1 MVTSDSNDTS
11 ATAPASAALG
21 DAEHGVEHGADV
33 DPGITTDLD
42 RDGQSTAERG
52 DETASDFEVAAETAG
67 KVPSETAGEVPDD
80 VAAEVE
86 IAAEVAD
93 QVSAEITDNA
103 ALGRDG
109 EPDASPD
116 VERSLEF
123 DEVPLESASAGEF
136 SVGASSTNE
145 PLAADSTDDT
155 SAADVSPTDDS
166 PVEGPATGEE
176 LSIGT
181 ALDLL
186 ASGWRPAPHTF
197 VSSTSMLGETLPVTA
212 STGTATLER
221 ERPSAPERAEP
232 RDVLDGLSDTL
243 EFEPFEL
250 DEPQQQFASRRE
262 RRMADRSHG
271 LKDKP
276 ASRTAVTANAT
287 QTLAVIGDSVAGAA
301 RTVRGHRFVVATGH
315 ALDTARRAVVRRFVR
330 LKPSQRILASGVM
343 VAIVAA
349 LVGIVAPV
357 TIEKVVHANAHAAYA
372 KAAKTLEA
380 ARAAYSD
387 ARAAWDARA
396 ERAAAEHE
404 VFATIESTLPASLAD
419 PASAREGFVEA
430 SSSFTVAADL
440 VPSDDGVAQA
450 EPGFTLPRPAPVAD
464 PSVATDHLRAD
475 TRELLRLAGITSTE
489 ANRLTQATQRI
500 DDAYDATVTSLDGLV
515 TAAHSKGVTL
525 SFEKASEETRL
536 AFEKAVAALVAPI
549 PGETSSGASDDD
561 DDSETSA
568 ATSDSGDT
576 GTAETAGV
584 SVGTNETTGPTESTA
599 VTSTAVEGAGMPTTA
614 EAFLA
619 LLSEAQNSA
628 QTAPTSTATAAAA
641 AADDDVANVLQV
653 TSERIAAYVDAHD
666 AAKASHDEAVKAEK
680 ERKKEE
686 RERQKRDKRDSD
698 RGDDGGDRGDRDD
711 GDDRGDSD
719 DGDRRHNSSSR
730 GDVREGNG
738 RCTGWGGSA
747 SAAWTDDISIPRGT
761 STWWI
766 DDYSGGSTWTVY
778 WICSNW

>member
-11 ATAPASAALG
+11 ATAPASAAFG
-21 DAEHGVEHGADV
+21 DAEHGADV

-52 DETASDFEVAAETAG
+52 DETASDF
-67 KVPSETAGEVPDD
+67 
-80 VAAEVE
+80 
-86 IAAEVAD
+86 EVAD

-232 RDVLDGLSDTL
+232 RDVVDDLSDTL

-262 RRMADRSHG
+262 RRIADRSHG
-271 LKDKP
+271 LKVKP
-276 ASRTAVTANAT
+276 DSRTAVTANAT
-287 QTLAVIGDSVAGAA
+287 QTLAVIGGSVAGAA
-301 RTVRGHRFVVATGH
+301 RTVRDHRFVVATGRS
-315 ALDTARRAVVRRFVR
+315 LDAARRAAVRRFVR
-330 LKPSQRILASGVM
+330 LKPSQRILAAGVM
-343 VAIVAA
+343 IAIVAA

-357 TIEKVVHANAHAAYA
+357 TIEKVMHANAHAAYA
-372 KAAKTLEA
+372 KAAKTLET
-380 ARAAYSD
+380 ARTAYSD

-396 ERAAAEHE
+396 ARAAAEHE

-430 SSSFTVAADL
+430 SASFTVAADL
-440 VPSDDGVAQA
+440 VPSDDGVARA

-628 QTAPTSTATAAAA
+628 QTAPTSTAA